1 MAGERPVGVT
11 IVAVIAW
18 IIGAIQIVGAI
29 LALIAGAGFD
39 AWVVLI
45 IGILTIAVSLGLFR
59 GNNTARIIMA
69 VVFTLNLIVAV
80 WAIVIGVDFWDQV
93 IAGVLAIVGLVFLFS
108 KKASA
113 FFSVTAV
120 DTVHRGPD
128 PSPGVGASCFPP
140 LRKHALVVRSQ
151 RFHKN
156 GHRKAGR

>member
-59 GNNTARIIMA
+59 GSNTARIIMA
-69 VVFTLNLIVAV
+69 IVFTLNLIVAV

-113 FFSVTAV
+113 FF
-120 DTVHRGPD
+120 
-128 PSPGVGASCFPP
+128 
-140 LRKHALVVRSQ
+140 Q
-151 RFHKN
+151 
-156 GHRKAGR
+156 

>member
-39 AWVVLI
+39 GWVVLI
-45 IGILTIAVSLGLFR
+45 LGIITIAVSLGLFR

-69 VVFTLNLIVAV
+69 IVFTLNLIVAV
-80 WAIVIGVDFWDQV
+80 WALVVGVDFWDQV

-113 FFSVTAV
+113 FF
-120 DTVHRGPD
+120 
-128 PSPGVGASCFPP
+128 
-140 LRKHALVVRSQ
+140 Q
-151 RFHKN
+151 
-156 GHRKAGR
+156 

>member
-18 IIGAIQIVGAI
+18 IIGAIQIVFSI

-45 IGILTIAVSLGLFR
+45 LGIITIAVSLGLFR

-69 VVFTLNLIVAV
+69 IVFTLNLIVAV

-93 IAGVLAIVGLVFLFS
+93 IAGALAIVGLVFLFS

-113 FFSVTAV
+113 FF
-120 DTVHRGPD
+120 
-128 PSPGVGASCFPP
+128 
-140 LRKHALVVRSQ
+140 Q
-151 RFHKN
+151 
-156 GHRKAGR
+156 

>member
-18 IIGAIQIVGAI
+18 IIGAIQIVFSI

-45 IGILTIAVSLGLFR
+45 LGIITIAVSLGLFR

-69 VVFTLNLIVAV
+69 IVFTLNLIVAV

-113 FFSVTAV
+113 FF
-120 DTVHRGPD
+120 
-128 PSPGVGASCFPP
+128 
-140 LRKHALVVRSQ
+140 Q
-151 RFHKN
+151 
-156 GHRKAGR
+156 

>member
-18 IIGAIQIVGAI
+18 IIGAI

-59 GNNTARIIMA
+59 GSNTARIIMA
-69 VVFTLNLIVAV
+69 IVFTLNLIVAV

-93 IAGVLAIVGLVFLFS
+93 IAGALAIVGLVFLFS

-113 FFSVTAV
+113 FF
-120 DTVHRGPD
+120 
-128 PSPGVGASCFPP
+128 
-140 LRKHALVVRSQ
+140 Q
-151 RFHKN
+151 
-156 GHRKAGR
+156 

>member
-45 IGILTIAVSLGLFR
+45 IGFLTIAVSLGLFR
-59 GNNTARIIMA
+59 GSNTARIIMA
-69 VVFTLNLIVAV
+69 IVFTLNLIVAV

-93 IAGVLAIVGLVFLFS
+93 IAGALAIVGLVFLFS

-113 FFSVTAV
+113 FF
-120 DTVHRGPD
+120 
-128 PSPGVGASCFPP
+128 
-140 LRKHALVVRSQ
+140 Q
-151 RFHKN
+151 
-156 GHRKAGR
+156 

>member
-45 IGILTIAVSLGLFR
+45 LGIITIAVSLGLFR
-59 GNNTARIIMA
+59 GSNTARIIMA
-69 VVFTLNLIVAV
+69 IVFTLNLIVAV

-93 IAGVLAIVGLVFLFS
+93 IAGALAIVGLVFLFS

-113 FFSVTAV
+113 FF
-120 DTVHRGPD
+120 
-128 PSPGVGASCFPP
+128 
-140 LRKHALVVRSQ
+140 Q
-151 RFHKN
+151 
-156 GHRKAGR
+156 

>member
-59 GNNTARIIMA
+59 GSNTARIIMA
-69 VVFTLNLIVAV
+69 IVFTLNLIVAV
-80 WAIVIGVDFWDQV
+80 WALVIGVDFWDQV
-93 IAGVLAIVGLVFLFS
+93 IAGALAIVGLVFLFS

-113 FFSVTAV
+113 FF
-120 DTVHRGPD
+120 
-128 PSPGVGASCFPP
+128 
-140 LRKHALVVRSQ
+140 Q
-151 RFHKN
+151 
-156 GHRKAGR
+156 

>member
-59 GNNTARIIMA
+59 GSNTARIIMA
-69 VVFTLNLIVAV
+69 IVFTLNLIVAV
-80 WAIVIGVDFWDQV
+80 WAIVLGVDFWDQV
-93 IAGVLAIVGLVFLFS
+93 IAGALAIVGLVFLFS

-113 FFSVTAV
+113 FF
-120 DTVHRGPD
+120 
-128 PSPGVGASCFPP
+128 
-140 LRKHALVVRSQ
+140 Q
-151 RFHKN
+151 
-156 GHRKAGR
+156 

>member
-59 GNNTARIIMA
+59 GSNTARIIMA
-69 VVFTLNLIVAV
+69 IVFALNLIVAV

-93 IAGVLAIVGLVFLFS
+93 IAGALAIVGLVFLFS

-113 FFSVTAV
+113 FF
-120 DTVHRGPD
+120 
-128 PSPGVGASCFPP
+128 
-140 LRKHALVVRSQ
+140 Q
-151 RFHKN
+151 
-156 GHRKAGR
+156 

>member
-59 GNNTARIIMA
+59 GSNTARIIMA
-69 VVFTLNLIVAV
+69 IVFTLNLIVAV

-93 IAGVLAIVGLVFLFS
+93 
-108 KKASA
+108 
-113 FFSVTAV
+113 
-120 DTVHRGPD
+120 DRGRRWRSSGSCSCSPRRRA
-128 PSPGVGASCFPP
+128 PS
-140 LRKHALVVRSQ
+140 SQ
-151 RFHKN
+151 
-156 GHRKAGR
+156 

>member
-80 WAIVIGVDFWDQV
+80 WALVIGVDFWDQV
-93 IAGVLAIVGLVFLFS
+93 IAGALAIIGLVFLFS

-113 FFSVTAV
+113 FFS
-120 DTVHRGPD
+120 
-128 PSPGVGASCFPP
+128 
-140 LRKHALVVRSQ
+140 
-151 RFHKN
+151 
-156 GHRKAGR
+156 

>member
-39 AWVVLI
+39 AWAVLI
-45 IGILTIAVSLGLFR
+45 VGILTIAVSLGLFR

-69 VVFTLNLIVAV
+69 VVFTLNLVVAV

-93 IAGVLAIVGLVFLFS
+93 VAGVLAIIGLVFLFS

-113 FFSVTAV
+113 FF
-120 DTVHRGPD
+120 
-128 PSPGVGASCFPP
+128 
-140 LRKHALVVRSQ
+140 Q
-151 RFHKN
+151 
-156 GHRKAGR
+156 

>member
-59 GNNTARIIMA
+59 GSNTARIIMA
-69 VVFTLNLIVAV
+69 IVFTLNLIVAV

-93 IAGVLAIVGLVFLFS
+93 IAGALAIVGLVFLFS

-113 FFSVTAV
+113 FF
-120 DTVHRGPD
+120 
-128 PSPGVGASCFPP
+128 
-140 LRKHALVVRSQ
+140 Q
-151 RFHKN
+151 
-156 GHRKAGR
+156 

>member
-18 IIGAIQIVGAI
+18 IIGAIQIVGGI
-29 LALIAGAGFD
+29 LALIAGAGID

-69 VVFTLNLIVAV
+69 IVFTLNLIVAV
-80 WAIVIGVDFWDQV
+80 WALVLGVDFWDQV

-113 FFSVTAV
+113 FFS
-120 DTVHRGPD
+120 
-128 PSPGVGASCFPP
+128 
-140 LRKHALVVRSQ
+140 
-151 RFHKN
+151 
-156 GHRKAGR
+156 

>member
-59 GNNTARIIMA
+59 GSNAARIIMA
-69 VVFTLNLIVAV
+69 VVFTLNLVVAV

-93 IAGVLAIVGLVFLFS
+93 DRRQCWRSSGSCSCSRRRRARS
-108 KKASA
+108 SRNTPSA
-113 FFSVTAV
+113 TRPR
-120 DTVHRGPD
+120 H
-128 PSPGVGASCFPP
+128 PSQGVGASCFPP
-140 LRKHALVVRSQ
+140 LRKHHWLSALSVFTRMAD
-151 RFHKN
+151 
-156 GHRKAGR
+156 RKAGR